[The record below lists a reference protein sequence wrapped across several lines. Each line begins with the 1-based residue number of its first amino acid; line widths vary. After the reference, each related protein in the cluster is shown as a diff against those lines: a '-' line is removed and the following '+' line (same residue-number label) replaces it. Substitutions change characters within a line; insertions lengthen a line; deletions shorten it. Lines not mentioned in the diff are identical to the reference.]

1 MTGME
6 GRPYAAR
13 VFRDSDL
20 WVIEVPDLD
29 VVSQSRTLATARD
42 EARRLVA
49 VWLDVLPEAVTVA
62 MDYSGVDPQAWELVV
77 EARATQAA
85 ADEMIR
91 SAAVTRRQ
99 AARRL
104 VRDDG
109 LSLRDAAAVLGV
121 TFARVQQLIAD

>member
-1 MTGME
+1 MTNTE
-6 GRPYAAR
+6 VRRYAVR

-20 WVIEVPDLD
+20 WVIEVPELD
-29 VVSQSRTLATARD
+29 VVSQSRHLAGAEKEARD
-42 EARRLVA
+42 LVA
-49 VWLDVLPEAVTVA
+49 VWLDVPVEQVAVTMDYNEVDPEAWRLVT
-62 MDYSGVDPQAWELVV
+62 
-77 EARATQAA
+77 EARSTQAA

-104 VRDDG
+104 VREDG

-121 TFARVQQLIAD
+121 TFARVQQLISD

>member
-1 MTGME
+1 MTSTGV
-6 GRPYAAR
+6 RSYAVR

-20 WVIEVPDLD
+20 WVIEVPELD
-29 VVSQSRTLATARD
+29 TVSQSRNLAGAER
-42 EARRLVA
+42 EAKELVA
-49 VWLDVLPEAVTVA
+49 VWLDVPVDQVAVEMDYRAIDPEAWRLVT
-62 MDYSGVDPQAWELVV
+62 
-77 EARATQAA
+77 EARSTQAT

-121 TFARVQQLIAD
+121 TFSRVQQLVSE

>member
-1 MTGME
+1 MTNTE
-6 GRPYAAR
+6 VRPYAVR

-20 WVIEVPDLD
+20 WVIEVPELD
-29 VVSQSRTLATARD
+29 VVSQSRNLAGAQREARD
-42 EARRLVA
+42 LVA
-49 VWLDVLPEAVTVA
+49 VWLDVPAEQVAVT
-62 MDYSGVDPQAWELVV
+62 MDYSEVDPEAWRLVT
-77 EARATQAA
+77 EARSTQAA

-104 VRDDG
+104 VREDG

-121 TFARVQQLIAD
+121 TFARVQQLVSD